1 MQAEE
6 HDLIKYTILAYIYL
20 ILSEFRAP
28 KMAPFIP
35 HDKFFVKEIL
45 SEKATNTGHIN
56 HDHDKQVIFY
66 LNFFGKSYEHGT
78 YRTR

>member
-1 MQAEE
+1 MQAKEYE
-6 HDLIKYTILAYIYL
+6 WLKYTVLTYTYQ

-56 HDHDKQVIFY
+56 H
-66 LNFFGKSYEHGT
+66 SS
-78 YRTR
+78 